1 MMMTVPAG
9 YEPTG
14 LEPTQP
20 HANYAEFKK
29 EILLE
34 AARALNMPY
43 NVAAG
48 ISESYNYASGRLDH
62 QTYHRTLQ
70 VERDTVERR
79 ALDAMLAAWWYET
92 ALVSPDLDPLAPPR
106 HRWMWPGF
114 QHVDPVKEAS
124 AEAIRLSNGT
134 ITLADIASEAGQ
146 DWRRQVDQRAEERE
160 YLREKGLL
168 AEADQSIAANAD
180 EGRAAAH
187 QPEPTR

>member
-1 MMMTVPAG
+1 
-9 YEPTG
+9 
-14 LEPTQP
+14 
-20 HANYAEFKK
+20 
-29 EILLE
+29 
-34 AARALNMPY
+34 
-43 NVAAG
+43 
-48 ISESYNYASGRLDH
+48 
-62 QTYHRTLQ
+62 
-70 VERDTVERR
+70 
-79 ALDAMLAAWWYET
+79 
-92 ALVSPDLDPLAPPR
+92 
-106 HRWMWPGF
+106 
-114 QHVDPVKEAS
+114 VDPVKEAS